1 MAGFTPDPG
10 TVRNEVNKVLPSLDR
25 CLETLAARRL
35 DAEDV
40 RRLIDDLD
48 RPETWDRASSW
59 DEAAQLYLA
68 LVALRQSWV
77 ALDPGRKVDQDRL
90 EAHLESA
97 RCKLMFP
104 IGFDSPRSV
113 DPARLRVG
121 R

>member
-1 MAGFTPDPG
+1 MAGFTSDPG
-10 TVRNEVNKVLPSLDR
+10 TVKNVANKVMPSLDR

-35 DAEDV
+35 DADDV

-77 ALDPGRKVDQDRL
+77 ALDPGRQADQDRL
-90 EAHLESA
+90 ETRLESA

-104 IGFDSPRSV
+104 TGFDSPRSFE
-113 DPARLRVG
+113 PARLGVG